1 MVSIDSLWQRLIIKG
16 SREMGL
22 EEMERPRD
30 VLIDHLEE
38 VAAFHRLMGMTQH
51 RGGETAD
58 AGKRGNNSLRKEGV

>member
-1 MVSIDSLWQRLIIKG
+1 
-16 SREMGL
+16 MGL

-30 VLIDHLEE
+30 VLIDHLAE

-58 AGKRGNNSLRKEGV
+58 AGKRGNKSLRKEGV